1 MKLLAHFVP
10 SGEGETTSI
19 LNQLQPQ
26 RWLPCAPFVK
36 RVAFRGSICSL
47 WKRNTDASP
56 RIQATP
62 TPSLIKTLPAR
73 DER

>member
-10 SGEGETTSI
+10 SREGETTSI

-26 RWLPCAPFVK
+26 RWLPCTPFVK
-36 RVAFRGSICSL
+36 RIAFRGSICSL
-47 WKRNTDASP
+47 TETEYRRLAAHSGDAN
-56 RIQATP
+56 
-62 TPSLIKTLPAR
+62 PSLIKTLPAR